1 MNKEK
6 FRKYLESEPGLIE
19 DARDSLLS
27 TYKNSQPVAIVN
39 YTGTDESFDWSIGGN
54 LSKCFGKNEEV
65 SCKDS
70 QAKHF
75 VNYRGE
81 FSVNKVLG
89 VTKFYASEIS
99 IRSEYWIESLGLY
112 GSKLTQRDYLSA
124 ENLTLFGRSTADINF
139 TDKGIDSIGRF
150 NQMGIYN
157 SGNKVKISSEVNLV
171 ESSKRFQVKLKKDSY
186 NNDIDL
192 DFSNIAVGK
201 VILMFEDGCHRNNIK
216 IKLHEETDCDILLF
230 NVSRKVL
237 VGNKLY
243 IEGGR
248 VINDGVVKDF
258 GMWYERK

>member
-6 FRKYLESEPGLIE
+6 FRNYLETEPELAE
-19 DARDSLLS
+19 DVRRRLLS
-27 TYKNSQPVAIVN
+27 MSDAQPVAIVN

-54 LSKCFGKNEEV
+54 LSKCFRDNEEL
-65 SCKDS
+65 SYIDS
-70 QAKHF
+70 QVKHF
-75 VNYRGE
+75 VNFRGE
-81 FSVNKVLG
+81 FSVNKVIE
-89 VTKFYASEIS
+89 VVKFYASDIS
-99 IRSEYWIESLGLY
+99 IRSKYWIECLSLY
-112 GSKLTQRDYLSA
+112 GSKLTQRDYLIA

-139 TDKGIDSIGRF
+139 TDNGIDSIGRF
-150 NQMGIYN
+150 DQIGIYN
-157 SGNKVKISSEVNLV
+157 SGNKVKLSSEVNLLDG
-171 ESSKRFQVKLKKDSY
+171 SKRFQVMLKKDSY

-201 VILMFEDGCHRNNIK
+201 VILMFEGGCHRNNIK
-216 IKLHEETDCDILLF
+216 IKLHDETDCDILLF